1 MAIGNYV
8 YGGYPAP
15 GGYYA
20 PPPVPDNLA
29 QLRAGQYQ
37 QPMSQTMGQPIQN
50 QPQQMAAP
58 VQPQVQMTQNPQPT
72 ILGPYYV
79 SGDAGARGFL
89 VGANNTVLLFDA
101 DQDANVFWLKSADAN
116 GVPSMRTFD
125 YTERISV
132 SKPANQTLTVQEATN
147 IQYATKK
154 EFEALKDRVDALAEV
169 PSAPAP
175 ARGRKTVKEDKDDE

>member
-1 MAIGNYV
+1 MAFGAYG

-15 GGYYA
+15 GGYYP

-37 QPMSQTMGQPIQN
+37 QPMPQVAQPLQN
-50 QPQQMAAP
+50 QSQQIIAP
-58 VQPQVQMTQNPQPT
+58 VQPQPQATQAQPT

-132 SKPANQTLTVQEATN
+132 SKAVNGPLSPNETSN
-147 IQYATKK
+147 IQYATKQ
-154 EFEALKDRVDALAEV
+154 EFDALKDRVDALADV
-169 PSAPAP
+169 PSTPSPAKP
-175 ARGRKTVKEDKDDE
+175 KKTVKEEKEDA

>member
-1 MAIGNYV
+1 MAIGNYG

-20 PPPVPDNLA
+20 PPPVPDQLA

-37 QPMSQTMGQPIQN
+37 QPMPQMGQPVQN

-58 VQPQVQMTQNPQPT
+58 VQPTVQMTQNPQPT

-132 SKPANQTLTVQEATN
+132 SKPVNQPLTNQEPTN

-169 PSAPAP
+169 PATPAP
-175 ARGRKTVKEDKDDE
+175 TKGRKSVKEDKDDE